1 MGMVTKIPRT
11 SRNGSIRMLQTKED
25 HHLASFFDLWIMVP
39 FFSPNSDFVNPRIMG
54 RGTPIKMDLVAKIQG
69 TSRNGSIRKLQT
81 KGDHQ
86 PAAFFAP
93 GIVVPFFHSNY
104 AIFTSK
110 RFKKHVFS
118 KTKTKYLK
126 QKLGG
131 PGGKAPGRKKSS
143 LGGSL

>member
-1 MGMVTKIPRT
+1 
-11 SRNGSIRMLQTKED
+11 
-25 HHLASFFDLWIMVP
+25 
-39 FFSPNSDFVNPRIMG
+39 
-54 RGTPIKMDLVAKIQG
+54 MDLVTKIQG

-110 RFKKHVFS
+110 RFKKLVFS
-118 KTKTKYLK
+118 KIKTKYLK
-126 QKLGG
+126 KNWGVRG
-131 PGGKAPGRKKSS
+131 VKCI
-143 LGGSL
+143 